1 MKNLQ
6 GSSAGGQLTVVAKAV
21 TYNSLLRGECRR
33 QSVNVNVPAS
43 SG

>member
-6 GSSAGGQLTVVAKAV
+6 GNSAGGRLTVLAKAV
-21 TYNSLLRGECRR
+21 TYTSLVRGECRR
-33 QSVNVNVPAS
+33 QSVSVNVPAR